1 MKQRLA
7 NVKTR
12 TQTGLDYVMNS
23 LEIGTPF
30 GKKILKAK
38 KPFFPG
44 QEELLR
50 EELDKIEEV
59 LEFAKANPKIVERIN
74 IDIFMCMN
82 DGTGTITRSVTE
94 TLSVVELFEIKTLL
108 LFMDSLREYLVNSEL
123 KVDESFIPKDIS
135 TLLDELDPRH
145 DRLNTFYLYEEFS
158 PRLAELRSEKRTFE
172 VGLRK
177 EQKAMRDKVKNEH
190 DIFLTPKFEIVVSKH
205 DETTIDKL
213 TNIEELE
220 VADQDYMSITYS
232 LRKTGKAFEISKEIE
247 EINHKI
253 EDEEYAVRQV
263 LSEKIGRYEE
273 LLLDNCNTIGEFD
286 VALAKATFA
295 MKRNCV
301 KPIICDEQVLQI
313 TEARHLEVEEVL
325 QRKNKE
331 YVPISITLNQGVTCI
346 SGANMGGKTISLK
359 LVGMVSV
366 LAQYGFFVPC
376 NEAHIGLSNFMQ
388 ILIGDSQSVERG
400 LSSFGSEM
408 EELKEILDHGVDRS
422 IILIDE
428 IASGTNPI
436 EGLAL
441 TRSLIEY
448 LKKRPYISL
457 ITTHFDAVTAEGI
470 KNMQVVGLADAN
482 FDQLDIAIRYANR
495 KKRIEI
501 ISEQMDYRLREVRDG
516 AEIPKDALN
525 IAKMLGIGEE
535 IIDNAKKYL

>member
-30 GKKILKAK
+30 GRKILKAK

-44 QEELLR
+44 QEENLR
-50 EELDKIEEV
+50 EELDKIQEV
-59 LEFAKANPKIVERIN
+59 LEFAKANPKIIERIN

-108 LFMDSLREYLVNSEL
+108 LFMDSLREYLVNSKL
-123 KVDESFIPKDIS
+123 KVDESFIPQDIS

-158 PRLAELRSEKRTFE
+158 PRLAELRTEKRTYE
-172 VGLRK
+172 VNLRK
-177 EQKAMRDKVKNEH
+177 EQKAMRDKVKEEY

-205 DETTIDKL
+205 DEMTIDKL

-220 VADQDYMSITYS
+220 IADQDYMSITFA
-232 LRKTGKAFEISKEIE
+232 LKKTGKAFEISKEIE
-247 EINHKI
+247 DINCKI
-253 EDEEYAVRQV
+253 EDEEFAVRQV
-263 LSEKIGRYEE
+263 LSEKIGRYKEV
-273 LLLDNCNTIGEFD
+273 LLDNCNTIGEFD

-295 MKRNCV
+295 MERNCV

-313 TEARHLEVEEVL
+313 KEARHLEVEEVL

-331 YVPISITLNQGVTCI
+331 YVPISITLEQGVTCI

-359 LVGMVSV
+359 LVGMIVI

-376 NEAHIGLSNFMQ
+376 KDAQIGLSNFMQ

-428 IASGTNPI
+428 IASGTNPV

-441 TRSLIEY
+441 TRSLIDY
-448 LKKRPYISL
+448 LKTKPYISL
-457 ITTHFDAVTAEGI
+457 ITTHFDAVTVDGI
-470 KNMQVVGLADAN
+470 KNMQVVGLGNAN
-482 FDQLDIAIRYANR
+482 FDQLDSAIRYANR

-501 ISEQMDYRLREVRDG
+501 ISEQMDYRLREVKDG

-525 IAKMLGIGEE
+525 IAKMLGISEE